1 MPSRLALAWFDTS
14 VCEISEWRLR
24 IIKSTSCILCAGG
37 AFVRL
42 PIYNLFEPVGQI
54 EITQDGLFYEY
65 QAEVC
70 PQADMFTRLYGHN
83 VTGSSL
89 LGLCVPQEQFL
100 FCRGRI
106 SKRNLDFVDGITRFS
121 IVNQPWT
128 RLRTEP
134 FCSQVDTVLVNT
146 ENHITT
152 LLFKRFERLP
162 TQLMRYFCFF
172 QPCTIAKESCL
183 MLSLDENGNPFI
195 AGET

>member
-1 MPSRLALAWFDTS
+1 M
-14 VCEISEWRLR
+14 
-24 IIKSTSCILCAGG
+24 
-37 AFVRL
+37 RL

-106 SKRNLDFVDGITRFS
+106 SKRSLDFADGITRFS

-128 RLRTEP
+128 QLRTEH
-134 FCSQVDTVLVNT
+134 FCSQEDTVLVNT

-162 TQLMRYFCFF
+162 SQLMRYFCFF
-172 QPCTIAKESCL
+172 QPCSIAKESCL
-183 MLSLDENGNPFI
+183 MLTLDEDYCPFV
-195 AGET
+195 AGDD